1 MGWSETYY
9 RDYKEQT
16 RLAWERRAQQ
26 LLDELDLFAL
36 QVREDADLLGLEA
49 ATYQELLEGLR
60 DRIREDFPAP
70 LP

>member
-9 RDYKEQT
+9 RDYREQT

-26 LLDELDLFAL
+26 VLDELDLFAI

-49 ATYQELLEGLR
+49 SAYHELLERLST
-60 DRIREDFPAP
+60 RIREDFPAS

>member
-9 RDYKEQT
+9 RDYQEQT

-26 LLDELDLFAL
+26 LLDELDLFDL

-49 ATYQELLEGLR
+49 STYHDLLDRLR
-60 DRIREDFPAP
+60 DRIRGDFTSR
-70 LP
+70 LS